1 VPTMQAWM
9 KCVLSAVVAVL
20 ALLGA
25 AIAAAAELPDTIQ
38 KVKAS
43 IVGVGTLMPSRSPA
57 FEVRGTGFVI
67 GDGNLVATNAHVV
80 SMTVDAE
87 RREVI
92 AIAIPGEGG
101 SATGRAARIIA
112 RSNEADVAILRFE
125 GPPLPAMTLGSIS
138 TVREG
143 HTLYFTGFPIGAALG
158 MVPATHRSLVAAL
171 APLALPQRN
180 ASQLDPKTVRRL
192 ANGVVR
198 VIQLD
203 GTAYP
208 GNSGSPLYDGETG
221 VVVGILN
228 AVFVK
233 ASRETALTS
242 PSGITYAVPVEFLLD
257 LLK

>member
-1 VPTMQAWM
+1 
-9 KCVLSAVVAVL
+9 
-20 ALLGA
+20 
-25 AIAAAAELPDTIQ
+25 
-38 KVKAS
+38 
-43 IVGVGTLMPSRSPA
+43 
-57 FEVRGTGFVI
+57 
-67 GDGNLVATNAHVV
+67 
-80 SMTVDAE
+80 
-87 RREVI
+87 
-92 AIAIPGEGG
+92 
-101 SATGRAARIIA
+101 
-112 RSNEADVAILRFE
+112 
-125 GPPLPAMTLGSIS
+125 MTLGSIS